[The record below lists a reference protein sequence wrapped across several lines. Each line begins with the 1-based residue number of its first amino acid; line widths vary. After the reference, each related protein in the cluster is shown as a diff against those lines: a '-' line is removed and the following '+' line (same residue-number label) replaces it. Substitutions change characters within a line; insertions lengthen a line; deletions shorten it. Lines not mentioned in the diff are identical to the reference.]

1 MKDYKNT
8 RYQEPMSLEA
18 KIVHGGAFI
27 AVLLAVTVAIPAMLA
42 GLL

>member
-1 MKDYKNT
+1 MTDYKNL
-8 RYQEPMSLEA
+8 RIEEPMSLEA